1 MRSTADDQ
9 AVCHCLALRQATRT
23 ITNGYDA
30 ALAPTGLRV
39 TQFSILLTLSAQSP
53 MTVNGLAA
61 ALVLDRTT
69 LTRNLKP
76 LERDALLSSG
86 PGEHDARERLIALT
100 AAGRDKLAEA
110 LPYWRDAQQ
119 AFERQIGKM
128 KTRELRTLLSSVVG
142 SGIDEILT
150 R

>member
-1 MRSTADDQ
+1 MTPDD
-9 AVCHCLALRQATRT
+9 ALCHCLALRQASRT
-23 ITNGYDA
+23 ITNAYDA

-39 TQFSILLTLSAQSP
+39 TQFSILLTLSARSP
-53 MTVNGLAA
+53 MTVNQLAA

-76 LERDALLSSG
+76 LERDELLATA
-86 PGEHDARERLIALT
+86 PGEHDGRERLIALT
-100 AAGRDKLAEA
+100 PAGRARLAEA
-110 LPYWRDAQQ
+110 MPPWRAAQK

-128 KTRELRTLLSSVVG
+128 KTTELRALLRSVLE
-142 SGIDEILT
+142 SGIEDILT

>member
-1 MRSTADDQ
+1 MTLDD
-9 AVCHCLALRQATRT
+9 ALCHCLALRQASRT
-23 ITNGYDA
+23 ITNAYDA

-39 TQFSILLTLSAQSP
+39 TQFSILLTLSERSP
-53 MTVNGLAA
+53 MTVNELASK
-61 ALVLDRTT
+61 LVLDRTT

-76 LERDALLSSG
+76 LERDELLSTG

-100 AAGRDKLAEA
+100 AAGRAKLAEA
-110 LPYWRDAQQ
+110 MPPWRDAQK

-128 KTRELRTLLSSVVG
+128 KTTELRALLRSVVG